1 MEMTRRTT
9 LVVSLVAALACFAL
23 PGCYKQ
29 VPAVQKSVQATIVD
43 PPYRAGSKTIA
54 ILMPLRTHT
63 VETRNALVDDLS
75 SSFNVVTIRTEAG
88 VSVEQIGR
96 DLVAAQPACI
106 VVMDNRTMRLYRE
119 LQRAAPER
127 TFPPAVIL
135 MTSFLDQAI
144 GTLRDAT
151 GIAYEVPAVTSF
163 VAARE
168 LAKKPIHRVGVI
180 YRRAFAGMVARQARL
195 AAVEKLTIVG
205 AEVAEQPG
213 LNAIDDALYDLI
225 HERRVD
231 ALWVLNDNN
240 LLARD
245 ALAEVWLPRLRDT
258 PVPVVVGVSTLV
270 RPEAGFGTLAVL
282 PDHEGL
288 GSQAANMIFALSDND
303 WKIGDLRVDLP
314 ISVRTVANVGQLRHD
329 FGIKPGALDKMDE
342 ALE

>member
-1 MEMTRRTT
+1 MKRRTS
-9 LVVSLVAALACFAL
+9 LVVSLVAALASFGL

-29 VPAVQKSVQATIVD
+29 VSVVQKTAPSTIAD
-43 PPYRAGSKTIA
+43 PPQRSGHKTVA
-54 ILMPLRTHT
+54 ILMPFRTQT

-75 SSFNVVTIRTEAG
+75 SSFNVVTIRAEAD

-96 DLVAAQPACI
+96 DLDAAKPACI

-119 LQRAAPER
+119 LQRAAPNR
-127 TFPPAVIL
+127 KFPPAVIL
-135 MTSFLDQAI
+135 MTSFLEQVI

-168 LAKKPIHRVGVI
+168 LAKKPIRRVGVI
-180 YRRAFAGMVARQARL
+180 YRRAFAGMIARQARL
-195 AAVEKLTIVG
+195 AALEQLTIVG

-213 LNAIDDALYDLI
+213 LNAIDDALYDLV
-225 HERRVD
+225 HERHVD
-231 ALWVLNDNN
+231 ALWVLNDNT
-240 LLARD
+240 LLGRD

-282 PDHEGL
+282 PDHQGL
-288 GSQAANMIFALSDND
+288 GSQAANTIFALSDND

-329 FGIKPGALDKMDE
+329 FGLKPGALDRIDE
-342 ALE
+342 PLE